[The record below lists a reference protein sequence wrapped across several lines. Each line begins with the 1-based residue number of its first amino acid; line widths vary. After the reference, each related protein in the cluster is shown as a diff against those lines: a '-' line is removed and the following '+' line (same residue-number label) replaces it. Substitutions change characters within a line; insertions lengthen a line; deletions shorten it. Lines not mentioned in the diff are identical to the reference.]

1 MNSLF
6 HGDKTG
12 LVLDS
17 IDEYPTVILVNDQII
32 EVWSSYNK
40 NGIRKLRVVGDDNI
54 KIIGGHRIKKYGVKN
69 CLEFIQ
75 EPRGVIQ

>member
-1 MNSLF
+1 MINSLF

-17 IDEYPTVILVNDQII
+17 IDEYPTVIIIDDRII
-32 EVWSSYNK
+32 EVWGSYAK
-40 NGIRKLRVVGDDNI
+40 NGRRKLRVVGDDDI

-69 CLEFIQ
+69 CLEYNKGPLQ
-75 EPRGVIQ
+75 